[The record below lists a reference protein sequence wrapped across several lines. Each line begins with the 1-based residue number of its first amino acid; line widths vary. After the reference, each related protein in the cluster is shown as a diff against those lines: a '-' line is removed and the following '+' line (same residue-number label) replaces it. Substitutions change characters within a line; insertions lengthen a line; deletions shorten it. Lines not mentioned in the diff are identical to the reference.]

1 MDGILSILK
10 PPGPTSHDMVRLVK
24 RLANAESAGHGG
36 TLDPEASGVL
46 PVMLGQATRV
56 SEFLLDVTK
65 VYRATVFLG
74 ASTTTYDREG
84 QIVATRDIASVT
96 LEAIAR
102 ALPKFQGHILQRPPM
117 FSAVKRH
124 GQPLYKS
131 ARAGK
136 EVERAERAVHV
147 KRIGLLAW
155 TPPSL
160 SLEIECGRGTY
171 IRSIAHELGEALGCG
186 GYLQA
191 LERTRVGP
199 FTVANSLTIEQLHDA
214 SLGGYFQELLLP
226 IDALVLHL
234 PAAIVSD
241 ADVRAIGQ
249 GQYLHTVEFAP
260 TPHTQCRAYDLAGD
274 MVALLAKD
282 KTRDMWKPA
291 KVLLGARIAQT
302 LGPGKTAEV
311 SSEEDPSG

>member
-10 PPGPTSHDMVRLVK
+10 PTGPTSHDMVRLVK
-24 RLANAESAGHGG
+24 RLANAESVGHGG
-36 TLDPEASGVL
+36 TLDPQASGVL
-46 PVMLGQATRV
+46 PIMLGQATRV

-65 VYRATVFLG
+65 VYRATIFLG
-74 ASTTTYDREG
+74 ASTSTYDREG
-84 QIVATRDIASVT
+84 EIIATGDISHVT
-96 LEAIAR
+96 LDAIRR
-102 ALPKFQGHILQRPPM
+102 ALSRFQGHILQRPPM
-117 FSAVKRH
+117 FSAVKQH

-136 EVERAERAVHV
+136 EVERAERTVHV
-147 KRIGLLAW
+147 KRIDVLSW

-160 SLEIECGRGTY
+160 TLEIECGRGTY

-191 LERTRVGP
+191 LERTQVGP
-199 FTVANSLTIEQLHDA
+199 FTSANSLTIEHLHDA
-214 SLGGYFQELLLP
+214 SLGGYFHEILLP

-234 PAAIVSD
+234 PAAIISE

-249 GQYLHTVEFAP
+249 GQYLHNVEFAP
-260 TPHTQCRAYDLAGD
+260 TPHRQCRAYDLAGD

-282 KTRDMWKPA
+282 KTGDMWKPA
-291 KVLLGARIAQT
+291 KVLLGSRIAET
-302 LGPGKTAEV
+302 LGPGKSAQA